1 MLSQFTPD
9 GSPNRSLGEFGF
21 PSSVYP
27 IGRLDADSEG
37 LLLLSDEPQW
47 NVRLLAPERHV
58 TKTYWA
64 LVERSPSLEA
74 LAKIEAGIP
83 LDGKLTLP
91 AQARILDPQ
100 PTVPPRDPPVRIR
113 KSVSDFWIE
122 LRIHEGRNRQ
132 LRRMTAAV
140 GHPTIRLLRV
150 AIGRFVLGDLACGS
164 WREVTSGER
173 LKLVE
178 V

>member
-9 GSPNRSLGEFGF
+9 GSANRPLSQFGF

-47 NVRLLAPERHV
+47 NARLLAPGRHV

-64 LVERSPSLEA
+64 LVERSPSPEA
-74 LAKIEAGIP
+74 LAQIVAGIP

-91 AQARILDPQ
+91 AQARLLDPQ
-100 PTVPPRDPPVRIR
+100 PAVSPRNPPVRIR

-122 LRIHEGRNRQ
+122 LKIHEGRNRQ
-132 LRRMTAAV
+132 VRRMTAAV
-140 GHPTIRLLRV
+140 GHPTIRLVRV
-150 AIGRFVLGDLACGS
+150 AIGSFELGHLDCGS
-164 WREVTSGER
+164 WREITLLER
-173 LKLVE
+173 SLLVPG
-178 V
+178 